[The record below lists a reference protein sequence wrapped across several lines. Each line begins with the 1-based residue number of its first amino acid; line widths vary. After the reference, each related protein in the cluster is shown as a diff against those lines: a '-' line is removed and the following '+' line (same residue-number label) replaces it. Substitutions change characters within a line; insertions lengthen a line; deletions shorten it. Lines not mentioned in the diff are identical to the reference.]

1 MKTLAE
7 QCAARKQA
15 NIARNKRT
23 TALKISRAQR
33 SSYVRQ
39 EKARRELINNN
50 RSKQDG

>member
-1 MKTLAE
+1 MTLSE

-15 NIARNKRT
+15 NIARNKLA
-23 TALKISRAQR
+23 TALKISRAKR

-50 RSKQDG
+50 RSK

>member
-1 MKTLAE
+1 MKALSE

-15 NIARNKRT
+15 NIAINKLA

-39 EKARRELINNN
+39 EKDRRELINNN
-50 RSKQDG
+50 RNR